1 MERRCNFNPGP
12 AALPVQ
18 VLQEAQE
25 QFVEYRR
32 AGLSLMEMS
41 HRSKLVEELNE
52 ETQQLLLELLNLTSG
67 YKVLFMGGGAS
78 TQFALVPMN
87 FLPAGAAASYVL
99 TGSFAEKAYNEA
111 QHIGQT
117 HVAASAKGVGW
128 TEIPRPD
135 DICIAPGS
143 AYVHIT
149 TNNTIEGSRYN
160 AFPETGGV
168 PLIADMTSDLL
179 GRKLDL
185 SRFALMYAG
194 AQKNLGPA
202 GVTVVIIRDDMLSR
216 ASQSIPV
223 IMRYATFAKE
233 RSLYNTP
240 PVHAIYMMNLVL
252 KWTAEQGGAERLEAM
267 NAAKA
272 GLLYE
277 TIDAS
282 GGFYRGIIRAADR
295 SHMNVTW
302 RMADERLERL
312 FVAESELAGFEGL
325 AGHRSVGGLRASAY
339 NAVPLEA
346 CRALAGFMAD
356 FQQRH
361 G

>member
-1 MERRCNFNPGP
+1 MERRYNFNPGP
-12 AALPVQ
+12 AALPLH

-25 QFVEYRR
+25 QFVDFLQ

-41 HRSKLVEELNE
+41 HRSKPVEELNG
-52 ETQQLLLELLNLTSG
+52 ETQRLLLELLGLPSG

-78 TQFALVPMN
+78 MQFALVPFN

-111 QHIGQT
+111 QYVGRT
-117 HVAASAKGVGW
+117 HVAASSKAVGW
-128 TEIPRPD
+128 SAIPRPE
-135 DICIAPGS
+135 DIRIAPSS

-160 AFPETGGV
+160 VFPETGDV

-202 GVTVVIIRDDMLSR
+202 GVTAVIIREDMLSR
-216 ASQSIPV
+216 GATSIPA
-223 IMRYATFAKE
+223 IMRYETFAKE

-252 KWTAEQGGAERLEAM
+252 RWAAEQGGVERLEAI
-267 NAAKA
+267 NAEKA

-282 GGFYRGIIRAADR
+282 CGFYRGIIQAADR

-302 RMADERLERL
+302 RMADEKLERL
-312 FVAESELAGFEGL
+312 FVAESEREGFEGL

-339 NAVPLEA
+339 NAVSLKA
-346 CRALAGFMAD
+346 CRALASFMMD
-356 FQQRH
+356 FQRRH